1 MMRRSDLSILAA
13 KEIYRA
19 NDSTP
24 IARCLSPSG
33 LVDIT
38 SETVIPLNR
47 TLTLS
52 GFSQREAHTNRTG
65 VPVLMHIPVLKYLF
79 SNKSVII
86 SDASLVILLTLAIR
100 PIGKKTIGR
109 NTTRSSWS
117 AAPFLGSGN
126 ARPEDWQH
134 LQERYQNWEQFPP
147 NRFASNSFMMKNSE
161 FYRKVSGENLTPDQ
175 LDAAS
180 TCWARLRNIERE
192 CGGGWIE
199 NGVLRRLPTSAGGK
213 VACLRS

>member
-52 GFSQREAHTNRTG
+52 GLSQREAHTNRTG
-65 VPVLMHIPVLKYLF
+65 VPVLIYPRPQVPLF
-79 SNKSVII
+79 EQIRHHQRRLSSHP
-86 SDASLVILLTLAIR
+86 LAPR
-100 PIGKKTIGR
+100 DLANWGRKQFGR
-109 NTTRSSWS
+109 NKTCSSWR
-117 AAPFLGSGN
+117 AAPILW
-126 ARPEDWQH
+126 ARQGTPEDWQH
-134 LQERYQNWEQFPP
+134 FQERYQNWEQFPP